1 MFKILPKVFWG
12 LLLDIDGIIYDLICY
27 VFEIFY
33 YLCGLQIFNNSDY
46 VSIVNKIYVVLG
58 LIMMFVLVYSLL
70 RAVINPDEFAKGEN
84 SFPKLIKNVV
94 ISLAI
99 IAFLP
104 TAFTLAFNIQNSLIK
119 YDVIPKLVLGDNSDV
134 GANNGVPS
142 VKVDDASEAVSGGR
156 AIAFYTFKAF
166 LTPNTSNAICDSTD
180 SDTCRG
186 KIRGNDGWGQNG
198 TELSNVDSK
207 VLNGDSFQ
215 TYTQFS
221 ESRRD
226 HQLTYYFPI
235 STAAGIFILYVLLN
249 FCFDM
254 ALRVIKLAFYQMI
267 APIPVICRVIPGGK
281 LKDVFSKWLKQVVSL
296 FVEVFVRIFSLTF
309 GVYLIGIVI
318 IKFNTRLPGID
329 SLNFVGQKTIV
340 MALLIM
346 SIVIFVKQ
354 MPKIIGELFGL
365 DTGGMKLGLM
375 DKLAQGGA
383 LAAGAV
389 AGGALGS
396 LGRNAVSAAKNFKA
410 AKGGKDKA
418 KALGAGLLSAGAGAI
433 SGGRRGFSA
442 GKNAK
447 SFADAKKAA
456 TTAVSGASEAK
467 AKRDAKI
474 SAYKASHPNANMAET
489 LLGVGA
495 GNALDTASR
504 VGEFFGI
511 NSLDDLKHEKEVADT
526 MQGFYKTMAGY
537 VEDDKMVANYAGLY
551 EAERKREISNTVFD
565 EKAYNTVLKA
575 KYNEVMRDRRYANMT
590 AEQKK
595 AIATA
600 QIDKSNFVRNRT
612 QEEYEAAVQERA
624 DNLKRLD
631 DLKKIATIKAVNEK
645 LNKKDADGNIIDGRF
660 AAVVNEASVFK
671 NQNANYD
678 FVNSMSEISGV
689 NWDASWDTIM
699 KSGNGDAIAS
709 LLDNLKSD
717 PTLVSFFAD
726 SETGKNRSGAV
737 SAQIAKKIQEKKNNS
752 E

>member
-119 YDVIPKLVLGDNSDV
+119 YDVIPKLILGDNSDV

-281 LKDVFSKWLKQVVSL
+281 LKDVFSKWLKQVISL

-354 MPKIIGELFGL
+354 MPKIIGDLFGL

-396 LGRNAVSAAKNFKA
+396 LKNNAVNAYKNVKKA
-410 AKGGKDKA
+410 DGKLGKA

-433 SGGRRGFSA
+433 SGGRRGFVA

-447 SFADAKKAA
+447 SFADVKNASSSAVEGATAARNKRANKTDYYKAMAQKNKSSVFSEYLNDKISNFSDSFFGTDDELNAAVKAGSTYSSLTSEYDAAVEAVLNKSKNNTKLVAKGMKTDNWKGDEQLRIDQQDMYNKLGLGRGSMSLNELNSYISQMQVDRSQFISHDKKGNVKFDEAGYNAA
-456 TTAVSGASEAK
+456 VLKMTHDKNVAQAMYTQLEKEAKNIIANSSSDTYAWTELGLSSDDRYAVDASITKIINQYNLDGSNVEDIQTGGKFGAFDLSIDNDTHQTNIASQIKERSDAFKHNSDRAASE
-467 AKRDAKI
+467 
-474 SAYKASHPNANMAET
+474 
-489 LLGVGA
+489 LVG
-495 GNALDTASR
+495 R
-504 VGEFFGI
+504 
-511 NSLDDLKHEKEVADT
+511 
-526 MQGFYKTMAGY
+526 
-537 VEDDKMVANYAGLY
+537 
-551 EAERKREISNTVFD
+551 
-565 EKAYNTVLKA
+565 
-575 KYNEVMRDRRYANMT
+575 
-590 AEQKK
+590 EQKK
-595 AIATA
+595 A
-600 QIDKSNFVRNRT
+600 
-612 QEEYEAAVQERA
+612 
-624 DNLKRLD
+624 LD
-631 DLKKIATIKAVNEK
+631 
-645 LNKKDADGNIIDGRF
+645 
-660 AAVVNEASVFK
+660 K
-671 NQNANYD
+671 NQ
-678 FVNSMSEISGV
+678 
-689 NWDASWDTIM
+689 
-699 KSGNGDAIAS
+699 
-709 LLDNLKSD
+709 
-717 PTLVSFFAD
+717 
-726 SETGKNRSGAV
+726 
-737 SAQIAKKIQEKKNNS
+737 
-752 E
+752 

>member
-119 YDVIPKLVLGDNSDV
+119 YDVIPKLILGDNSDV

-281 LKDVFSKWLKQVVSL
+281 LKDVFSKWLKQVISL

-354 MPKIIGELFGL
+354 MPKIIGDLFGL

-383 LAAGAV
+383 LAAGAALGGGVSALTRNAVNKVGQIDRKKWRDDKGKLKFGQVAKDIASVPLSGV
-389 AGGALGS
+389 AGGL
-396 LGRNAVSAAKNFKA
+396 SAAFRS
-410 AKGGKDKA
+410 GKS
-418 KALGAGLLSAGAGAI
+418 GL
-433 SGGRRGFSA
+433 
-442 GKNAK
+442 KAK
-447 SFADAKKAA
+447 SFADMKKSAGDGAKAA
-456 TTAVSGASEAK
+456 VEKRYAREKYMSAHSRGKGLFDDLAMSVMGHASDAVEGVKNWAGYKNIDQLKLENAGMDEITNAKDTMESNIDAYIEKQMNKGQGAGTGGHILLGDLRK
-467 AKRDAKI
+467 AKNELAAATASGGDVVGAQQAYNDKLKEIRNQVANELLVSSKNWDNYDEEDRANLGALRV
-474 SAYKASHPNANMAET
+474 SAVALKGAIYNNANLDALKESGIVGRDFSQDQDVMV
-489 LLGVGA
+489 GVKDSA
-495 GNALDTASR
+495 
-504 VGEFFGI
+504 F
-511 NSLDDLKHEKEVADT
+511 EK
-526 MQGFYKTMAGY
+526 M
-537 VEDDKMVANYAGLY
+537 
-551 EAERKREISNTVFD
+551 
-565 EKAYNTVLKA
+565 
-575 KYNEVMRDRRYANMT
+575 
-590 AEQKK
+590 
-595 AIATA
+595 
-600 QIDKSNFVRNRT
+600 
-612 QEEYEAAVQERA
+612 
-624 DNLKRLD
+624 
-631 DLKKIATIKAVNEK
+631 
-645 LNKKDADGNIIDGRF
+645 
-660 AAVVNEASVFK
+660 
-671 NQNANYD
+671 
-678 FVNSMSEISGV
+678 
-689 NWDASWDTIM
+689 
-699 KSGNGDAIAS
+699 GDAIKRH
-709 LLDNLKSD
+709 KSD
-717 PTLVSFFAD
+717 NDVEIATRSQEGSD
-726 SETGKNRSGAV
+726 NKN
-737 SAQIAKKIQEKKNNS
+737 Q
-752 E
+752 

>member
-119 YDVIPKLVLGDNSDV
+119 YDVIPKLILGDNSDV

-142 VKVDDASEAVSGGR
+142 VKVDGASEAVSGGR

-281 LKDVFSKWLKQVVSL
+281 LKDVFSKWLKQVISL

-354 MPKIIGELFGL
+354 MPKIIGDLFGL

-418 KALGAGLLSAGAGAI
+418 KALGTGLLSAGAGAI
-433 SGGRRGFSA
+433 SGGRRGFVA

-447 SFADAKKAA
+447 SFADVKKAA
-456 TTAVSGASEAK
+456 STAMAGASEAK
-467 AKRDAKI
+467 AKRA
-474 SAYKASHPNANMAET
+474 SYTASHKGENAIET
-489 LLGVGA
+489 A
-495 GNALDTASR
+495 GNVVFGHLADAAAR
-504 VGEFFGI
+504 VGETFGI
-511 NSLDDLKHEKEVADT
+511 NNVDDLVSENKLI
-526 MQGFYKTMAGY
+526 
-537 VEDDKMVANYAGLY
+537 DDIASKKKAVANSVEAVIDKEAGKASSGFKVGKYSATELRDLKLRIADAQAGNLFDDDGIKISVAKAQQAYDQYRYDFSQAAQNVAFYSNENFEDLKNSNKDLY
-551 EAERKREISNTVFD
+551 VKLSEANSNARDFVETVERNLDKEFIQTAGFTKEILAGDMKVDDTEQPLKGLGDILDVAKAKNNREI
-565 EKAYNTVLKA
+565 Y
-575 KYNEVMRDRRYANMT
+575 RRQN
-590 AEQKK
+590 
-595 AIATA
+595 
-600 QIDKSNFVRNRT
+600 SSSSG
-612 QEEYEAAVQERA
+612 
-624 DNLKRLD
+624 
-631 DLKKIATIKAVNEK
+631 
-645 LNKKDADGNIIDGRF
+645 DGN
-660 AAVVNEASVFK
+660 
-671 NQNANYD
+671 QN
-678 FVNSMSEISGV
+678 
-689 NWDASWDTIM
+689 
-699 KSGNGDAIAS
+699 
-709 LLDNLKSD
+709 
-717 PTLVSFFAD
+717 
-726 SETGKNRSGAV
+726 
-737 SAQIAKKIQEKKNNS
+737 
-752 E
+752 